1 MDELYES
8 IRRLIKETTEDS
20 DMQDLAANIQSFL
33 EHGPDEVASG
43 TIGQY
48 IDSAF
53 AYFVD
58 NKDRYPHISKSEFAQ
73 ILFNSLFYE

>member
-1 MDELYES
+1 MDKS

-20 DMQDLAANIQSFL
+20 DMQDLAVNIQSFL
-33 EHGPDEVASG
+33 GRESEDFTSE

-73 ILFNSLFYE
+73 ILFSSLFYE

>member
-1 MDELYES
+1 MHES
-8 IRRLIKETTEDS
+8 IRSLIKQTTEDS
-20 DMQDLAANIQSFL
+20 DMRELAANIQSL
-33 EHGPDEVASG
+33 LAHEPDDVASG

-48 IDSAF
+48 IESAF

-73 ILFNSLFYE
+73 ILFSSLFYE